1 MLDGNCNVWGLPVA
15 DVVGVFHV
23 SLGVLSALIIALALI
38 TYQLMRAV
46 KARLYPWETQA

>member
-1 MLDGNCNVWGLPVA
+1 MGAWLLVQVAETVLPVF
-15 DVVGVFHV
+15 DVPAW
-23 SLGVLSALIIALALI
+23 VLRAVIIALALI